1 LKIKKPEDEKYF
13 KDIVLNDIL
22 EEIANEDDT
31 QISTTSQRKKR
42 DSSKKK
48 LFNRTILLTILAAS
62 LLLFILMLFTL
73 VTDATNETKPMPQ
86 TPMVLTPK
94 ADKQEWK
101 MEEDRIEYKKPISIK
116 VVKKETNPKKNIPM
130 KVIKIKPEKRK
141 VIPIQKTE
149 RELAKE
155 ALKQQMLH

>member
-1 LKIKKPEDEKYF
+1 MKIKKPEDEKYF

-22 EEIANEDDT
+22 EEISSETGA

-48 LFNRTILLTILAAS
+48 LFNRTTLFTILAAS
-62 LLLFILMLFTL
+62 LFLFMLMLYTL
-73 VTDATNETKPMPQ
+73 VTDATKEVKPIPQ
-86 TPMVLTPK
+86 TPIVLTPK
-94 ADKQEWK
+94 TDKQEWK
-101 MEEDRIEYKKPISIK
+101 MEEDRLGYKKPISIK
-116 VVKKETNPKKNIPM
+116 VVKEEITPKKNVPM
-130 KVIKIKPEKRK
+130 KVIAVKQKKSK

-155 ALKQQMLH
+155 ALRQQMLN